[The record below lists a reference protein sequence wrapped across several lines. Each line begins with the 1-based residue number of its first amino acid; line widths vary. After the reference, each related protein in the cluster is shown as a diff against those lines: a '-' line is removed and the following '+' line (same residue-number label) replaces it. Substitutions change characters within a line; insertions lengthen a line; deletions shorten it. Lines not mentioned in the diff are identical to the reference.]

1 MAVFVAMGA
10 SGCQGQSAAAPAPA
24 SPLATQLIRRPGRPP
39 LLAIKQSQ
47 VPGMS
52 FAEVRK
58 IALPDVLE
66 ANGVVTFDSRRVA
79 KIVAR
84 VSGRIEASP
93 IAVWDRVRKGEKIV
107 ELYSPDFMTAE
118 AEYLQSLST
127 ASLSKAPQ
135 MAGTGNLAEA
145 MVTAARTKLE
155 LLGMDDADIMKL
167 DTPQPRVWIRSPI
180 SGTVIDNKAV
190 IGSQVNPGNALFVVG
205 TLNEVWVTAQVYE
218 DDLARVHE
226 GQELEAVTMAFPNEI
241 FRGTITRISPDIDP
255 QTHTAA
261 VRCNVHNE
269 GLKLK
274 PGMLARV
281 RILTRP
287 AYALVVPQG
296 ALVFDTDSY
305 YAFVAD
311 REDAVERRK
320 VAIGSWSEQG
330 YTRVVSGLKP
340 GERVVIG
347 QTLQVNALW
356 HRAMEAG
363 S

>member
-1 MAVFVAMGA
+1 VFAAMGA
-10 SGCQGQSAAAPAPA
+10 SGCQGQSAAAPAPT
-24 SPLATQLIRRPGRPP
+24 PRLTTQLIKRPGRPP
-39 LLAIKQSQ
+39 LLAIEPSQ

-52 FAEVRK
+52 FTEVRK
-58 IALPDVLE
+58 VALPDVLE
-66 ANGVVTFDSRRVA
+66 ANGVVTFDTRRVA

-93 IAVWDRVRKGEKIV
+93 IAVWDQVRKGEKIV
-107 ELYSPDFMTAE
+107 QLYSPDFMTAE

-135 MAGTGNLAEA
+135 MAGTGGLAKA
-145 MVTAARTKLE
+145 MVQAARTKLE
-155 LLGMDDADIMKL
+155 LLGMDYRDIMKL
-167 DTPQPRVWIRSPI
+167 QTPQPRVWIRSPI
-180 SGTVIDNKAV
+180 SGTVIKNQAV
-190 IGSQVNPGNALFVVG
+190 IGSQVNPGDVLFVVG
-205 TLNEVWVTAQVYE
+205 TLNKVWVTAQVYE

-226 GQELEAVTMAFPNEI
+226 GQELQAVTTAFPNQV

-255 QTHTAA
+255 HTHTAA
-261 VRCNVHNE
+261 VRCDVENQ
-269 GLKLK
+269 GLRLK

-281 RILTRP
+281 RILTKP
-287 AYALVVPQG
+287 GYALVVPQG

-305 YAFVAD
+305 YAFV
-311 REDAVERRK
+311 RSGEDAVERRK
-320 VAIGSWSEQG
+320 VDIGPWSEQG
-330 YTRVVSGLKP
+330 YTRVISGLKP

-356 HRAMEAG
+356 HRAVEAG